1 MSFFDKR
8 KKSKKLQS
16 TRQLMEVSSI
26 KDDCLHLY
34 SGKIKVAIIIQ
45 PSNLCVLSDEIITSK
60 IIALT
65 NVEKAVAN
73 IELLCVNSTQNYD
86 DNIRYLTNKSELE
99 TNTVLKELDLKDIE
113 FLNNIRVNMAT
124 NREFFLL
131 LTFNKNSTNDYI
143 KSAVRRTSQQLRDGG
158 FVVKEATKDDYKR
171 ILAIYYD
178 GPVNEDYSD
187 YAGIK
192 YLDEEV

>member
-26 KDDCLHLY
+26 RDDCLHLY

-65 NVEKAVAN
+65 NVEKAFAN

-86 DNIRYLTNKSELE
+86 DNIRYLTNRSELE

-143 KSAVRRTSQQLRDGG
+143 KSVVRRTSQQLRDGG

-171 ILAIYYD
+171 ILTIYYD

-187 YAGIK
+187 YDGLK

>member
-26 KDDCLHLY
+26 EDDCLHLY

-86 DNIRYLTNKSELE
+86 DNIRYLTNRSELE

-187 YAGIK
+187 YDGLK

>member
-187 YAGIK
+187 YDGLK